1 MVQPL
6 SLDIEERGLLANSNL
21 VTLLRERARKQS
33 NNPAFTLLSDGEEA
47 GATLIYSE
55 VDLQARAIAAALQR
69 IGAYQEPVLLLY
81 PPGMEF
87 VAGFFGCVYAGAIAV
102 PTQVPANRS
111 KNNQSLVRFQA
122 ILRDANPVAVLST
135 SALLPKLKSFAENA
149 PDMRRIHWIATD
161 EISTVTA
168 ERWLS
173 PECDPDALVLLQYTS
188 GSTASPK
195 GVMVSHRNLLTN
207 SEYIDFGFEHTPQSV
222 ALTWLP
228 HSHDMGLING
238 IIQPLYKGFHCLI
251 MSPTAFIQSPYR
263 WLKAISRYRVTHSGG
278 PNFAYE
284 LCLKKITAEQR
295 AELDLSCWEVAFNG
309 AEPVRKTTLEDFA
322 EAFAPCGFRLNAFYP
337 AYGLAEATLK
347 VTGGRRMSRPVFI
360 TLDAAALERNLV
372 AESSTDQPKA
382 RSLVGA
388 GTAGCETR
396 IVIANP
402 HSNTHCDASE
412 IGEIWVSGPGVAQ
425 GYWNREEETKEVFRA
440 FLEDTGEGPFLRT
453 GDLGFAK
460 DGALFITGRIKDM
473 IIIRGVNHYPHDI
486 ELSVERSHPAL
497 RRGGAAAF
505 AIEVDDREQLVVAQE
520 MDFRE
525 QPDLDD
531 VIDSIRRAISE
542 NHELHPYA
550 IALIK
555 PGSLPKTTSGKTQRR
570 LCRSMFLENSLD
582 ALSVWQ
588 SPAREQYDEWLAQSA
603 PEKSEAF
610 TTEWLLSF
618 LSSKLGVSAVSLDTA
633 CPITRYG
640 LDSLDAIELMHQIQ
654 STFAIALSF
663 SDFLESP
670 SISQLAA
677 RIWDR
682 LSSGDSL
689 TVISAN
695 AQDGDLPLSAGQQS
709 LWFMQ
714 QVAPGSAAYNIAV
727 AVRVVSE
734 INLKALGDAF
744 QALTDRHAML
754 RTTFSASQGEPFQR
768 VLKSYAVLFEIEDAS
783 SLTNYEIE
791 RRLEEEAH
799 TAFNFQEHPPFKV
812 KLYIRSD
819 LEHILLLV
827 AHHIVADLWS
837 LALLLDELGPLYS
850 LYRSGQHPQLEPL
863 RFQYTD
869 YVRWESE
876 RIAGPEG
883 DRLCGFWCKQLS
895 SAETTL
901 DLPSDRP
908 RPKFQSFE
916 GGSIIFRIN
925 SELTGKIKQIGQE
938 QDATLY
944 MTLMA
949 AFQVLLH
956 RYSAQTEFVVGSPA
970 SGRSRIETANI
981 VGYFVN
987 PLVIRAIVSGAE
999 SFNDILLRTRQTVI
1013 EALDHESY
1021 PFPLLVKQL
1030 QPERDM
1036 SRSPIFQVMFVLQ
1049 RTNMLARDGIA
1060 PFLMNTEGSSI
1071 KLGELAIESMI
1082 LEKKAAQFDLSL
1094 SIAET
1099 GNEMLGSFEY
1109 STDLFDPSTIQRMSE
1124 HFEML
1129 LRSIV
1134 RDPTRSVSHLQLVTE
1149 VEQQLFTQWANTS
1162 VDYGRTEILSEL
1174 FEEQVIR
1181 TPTEI
1186 ALAFEDQALTY
1197 DELNSRANK
1206 LARRLRRQGVVRD
1219 VLVGVLMER
1228 SAEMVI
1234 GLLGILKAGG
1244 AYVPLDPHY
1253 PQERLSF
1260 ILEDA
1265 QLKTVLT
1272 EQRFADRAGLSGA
1285 HVLALDSD
1293 WDLLSD
1299 ESDQNLEP
1307 AATADSLAYVI
1318 YTSGSTGQPK
1328 GAMNTN
1334 RAICNR
1340 LCWMQDAY
1348 ELDGSDRVL
1357 QKTPFTFDV
1366 SVWEFFWPLIT
1377 GARLVLARPGGHQ
1390 DSAYLI
1396 NLIVK
1401 ERITT
1406 LHFVPSMLQAFLENP
1421 RVSDCRP
1428 LRRVICSGE
1437 ALSADLE
1444 RRFFAQ
1450 LSSELHNLYGPTESA
1465 VDVTSWACERE
1476 TLRARVPI
1484 GRPIANIQ
1492 IHILDGQMQPAPIGV
1507 ADELHIAGRGLA
1519 RGYLNRPDLT
1529 AEKFIPNP
1537 LGVAHGARMYKTG
1550 DLARY
1555 LPGGEI
1561 EFLGRLDHQVKVRG
1575 FRIELGEIEAALLT
1589 HSAVRKAVVT
1599 AKEFGPGDMRLT
1611 AYVVPAE
1618 EHLASLQ
1625 YLHDSASTPIES
1637 LSAHAT
1643 LREPSHRLP
1652 NGLMIAHDGE
1662 VQFNTMDIYREVFER
1677 EIYLKHG
1684 VTLSDGDCIFD
1695 VGAHIGL
1702 FALFVNQKCKNARIY
1717 AFEPVPPTFEVLRAN
1732 TSGSEND
1739 VKLFNLGLADRPG
1752 ADRFYYYPRMTGVSG
1767 RITDP
1772 EEHKRRRKPFLYQ
1785 WLRSVTGGQPTTML
1799 SEQDINSILEEYFKS
1814 ETFECRLSTL
1824 SDVIRENKVER
1835 IDLLKIDVEE
1845 SEMDVLAGIRREDW
1859 TKIKQMVIE
1868 VESKSNLDL
1877 VVALLTEHDYDVFVE
1892 DVEYGLL
1899 PETAAEQDSEARGN
1913 ATNMIY
1919 AIRRDAQASESM
1931 QAQVELSFKSLVAP
1945 EASPLAADSLRNHLF
1960 AKLPDYMVP
1969 SAFVLLDS
1977 LPLLSNG
1984 KVDLK
1989 ALPSPTHSRQALE
2002 QEYVVPRNETERALV
2017 AIFEEVLGIEK
2028 VGAEDNFFKMGG
2040 HSLLATKAMSR
2051 ILDRFKVE
2059 LPLQRLFEQPT
2070 VAGLAEL
2077 ITNAKGFRPEAIDPL
2092 IKIHH
2097 SVEERLLARLDELS
2111 DDEVEAFLGEIPTE
2125 DRSEG

>member
-1 MVQPL
+1 MAQPL

-21 VTLLRERARKQS
+21 VTLLRERASKQS
-33 NNPAFTLLSDGEEA
+33 NSPAFTLLSDGEEV

-69 IGAYQEPVLLLY
+69 VGAYQEPVLLLY
-81 PPGMEF
+81 PPGMDF
-87 VAGFFGCVYAGAIAV
+87 VASFFGCVYAGAIAV
-102 PTQVPANRS
+102 PTQVPVNRS

-122 ILRDANPVAVLST
+122 ILRDANPVAVLTT
-135 SALLPKLKSFAENA
+135 SALLPKLASFAVNA
-149 PDMRRIHWIATD
+149 PDGRRIHWIATD
-161 EISTVTA
+161 EISTDTA

-173 PECDPDALVLLQYTS
+173 PECDPDALALLQYTS

-238 IIQPLYKGFHCLI
+238 IIQPLYKGFHCFI
-251 MSPTAFIQSPYR
+251 MSPAAFIQSPYR
-263 WLKAISRYRVTHSGG
+263 WLKAISRHRVTHSGG

-284 LCLKKITAEQR
+284 LCLRKTTAEQR

-309 AEPVRKTTLEDFA
+309 AEPVRKQTLEDFA
-322 EAFAPCGFRLNAFYP
+322 AAFAPCGFRLNAFYP

-347 VTGGRRMSRPVFI
+347 VTGGRRMRRPVFI
-360 TLDAAALERNLV
+360 TLDAAALDRNLV

-402 HSNTHCDASE
+402 HANTHCDASE

-460 DGALFITGRIKDM
+460 DGELFITGRIKDM
-473 IIIRGVNHYPHDI
+473 IIIRGVNHYPQDI

-497 RRGGAAAF
+497 RQGGAAAF
-505 AIEVDDREQLVVAQE
+505 AIEVDDREQLIVAQE

-555 PGSLPKTTSGKTQRR
+555 PGSLPKTTSGKIQRR

-588 SPAREQYDEWLAQSA
+588 SPAREQYDEWLAHSA
-603 PEKSEAF
+603 PEKSEAS

-618 LSSKLGVSAVSLDTA
+618 LSSKLGVTAVSLDTA

-640 LDSLDAIELMHQIQ
+640 LDSLDAIELAHQIQ
-654 STFAIALSF
+654 STFGIALSF
-663 SDFLESP
+663 SDSLESP

-677 RIWDR
+677 RIWDH

-689 TVISAN
+689 PVISAN
-695 AQDGDLPLSAGQQS
+695 VQEGVSTLSAGQQS
-709 LWFMQ
+709 LWFLQ
-714 QVAPGSAAYNIAV
+714 QVAPQSAAYNMAV
-727 AVRVVSE
+727 AVRIVSE
-734 INLKALGDAF
+734 INLEALRAAF

-768 VLKSYAVLFEIEDAS
+768 ALKSYRVHFETEDTS
-783 SLTNYEIE
+783 SLTDDEIK

-799 TAFNFQEHPPFKV
+799 TAFDFQERPPFKV
-812 KLYIRSD
+812 TLYSRSD
-819 LEHILLLV
+819 REHVLLLV

-850 LYRSGQHPQLEPL
+850 SYRSGQHPQLEPQ

-876 RIAGPEG
+876 RLGGPEG
-883 DRLCGFWCKQLS
+883 DRLRGFWFKQLS
-895 SAETTL
+895 SAGTTL

-916 GGSIIFRIN
+916 GGSISFRIN

-938 QDATLY
+938 QGATLY

-999 SFNDILLRTRQTVI
+999 SFNDVLLRTRQTVI
-1013 EALDHESY
+1013 KALDHESY

-1030 QPERDM
+1030 QPERDT
-1036 SRSPIFQVMFVLQ
+1036 SRSPIFQVLFVLQ
-1049 RTNMLARDGIA
+1049 RTNMLARASIA
-1060 PFLMNTEGSSI
+1060 PFLMNAEGSSM
-1071 KLGELAIESMI
+1071 KLGELGIESMI

-1109 STDLFDPSTIQRMSE
+1109 STDLFDSSTIKRMAE
-1124 HFEML
+1124 HFEIL

-1134 RDPTRSVSHLQLVTE
+1134 QDRTQSVSHLQLVTE
-1149 VEQQLFTQWANTS
+1149 LEQQLFAQWANTS
-1162 VDYGRTEILSEL
+1162 VDYGRSEILSEL
-1174 FEEQVIR
+1174 FEEQVKR

-1234 GLLGILKAGG
+1234 GLLAILKAGG

-1260 ILEDA
+1260 MLEDA

-1285 HVLALDSD
+1285 NVLALDSD
-1293 WDLLSD
+1293 WHLLSD

-1340 LCWMQDAY
+1340 LCWMQEAY

-1390 DSAYLI
+1390 DSAYLVG
-1396 NLIVK
+1396 LIIE

-1406 LHFVPSMLQAFLENP
+1406 LHFVPSMLQAFLENSN
-1421 RVSDCRP
+1421 VSDCRSVK
-1428 LRRVICSGE
+1428 RVICSGE

-1444 RRFFAQ
+1444 RRFFAR
-1450 LSSELHNLYGPTESA
+1450 LGSELHNLYGPTETA
-1465 VDVTSWACERE
+1465 VDVTSWVCERG
-1476 TLRARVPI
+1476 TLRTRVPI
-1484 GRPIANIQ
+1484 GHPIANTQ

-1507 ADELHIAGRGLA
+1507 TGELHIAGKGLA

-1537 LGVAHGARMYKTG
+1537 FGAHGARMYKTG

-1589 HSAVRKAVVT
+1589 HPAIRKAVVT
-1599 AKEFGPGDMRLT
+1599 AKEFAPGDTRLT

-1618 EHLASLQ
+1618 GHLAGLH
-1625 YLHDSASTPIES
+1625 YLRDSACTPIES
-1637 LSAHAT
+1637 SSAYAS
-1643 LREPSHRLP
+1643 LRERSHRLP

-1662 VQFNTMDIYREVFER
+1662 VQFNTMDIYREVFEK

-1732 TSGSEND
+1732 TSGSAND

-1752 ADRFYYYPRMTGVSG
+1752 ADLFYYYPRMTGVSG
-1767 RITDP
+1767 RITEP
-1772 EEHKRRRKPFLYQ
+1772 EEHKLRRKPFLLQ
-1785 WLRSVTGGQPTTML
+1785 WLRSVTGAQPTTML

-1824 SDVIRENKVER
+1824 SDVIRENRVER

-1845 SEMDVLAGIRREDW
+1845 SEMDVLAGIRQEDW
-1859 TKIKQMVIE
+1859 KRIEQVVVE
-1868 VESKSNLDL
+1868 VESKSTLDL
-1877 VVALLTEHDYDVFVE
+1877 VVALLTARDYDVFVE
-1892 DVEYGLL
+1892 NVEYGLL
-1899 PETAAEQDSEARGN
+1899 PETAAEQDSKARGN

-1919 AIRRDAQASESM
+1919 ALRREAQASEST
-1931 QAQVELSFKSLVAP
+1931 QALVEPSFKILVGT
-1945 EASPLAADSLRNHLF
+1945 EASPLAADSLRNHLL

-1984 KVDLK
+1984 KVSLK
-1989 ALPSPTHSRQALE
+1989 ALPPPAYSRQVLE
-2002 QEYVVPRNETERALV
+2002 EEYVVPRNETERDLV

-2028 VGAEDNFFKMGG
+2028 VGAEDNFFKLGG

-2051 ILDRFKVE
+2051 ILDRFTVE
-2059 LPLQRLFEQPT
+2059 LPLQRLFERPT
-2070 VAGLAEL
+2070 AAGLAEL
-2077 ITNAKGFRPEAIDPL
+2077 ITDAEGFRPETFDP
-2092 IKIHH
+2092 IINIHH

-2111 DDEVEAFLGEIPTE
+2111 DDEVEAFLEEIRAE
-2125 DRSEG
+2125 HRSEG